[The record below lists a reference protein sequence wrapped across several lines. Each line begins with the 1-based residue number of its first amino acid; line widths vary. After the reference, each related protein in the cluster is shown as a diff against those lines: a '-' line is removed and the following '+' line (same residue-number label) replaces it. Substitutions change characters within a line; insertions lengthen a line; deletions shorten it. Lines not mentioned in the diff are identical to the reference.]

1 MYATRKFKARPMIGP
16 IHALD
21 TKKSLTAGNSTP
33 KPKAQEPLR
42 LGAATPLAAN
52 PSPAGIINNAMRLWR

>member
-1 MYATRKFKARPMIGP
+1 MIGP